1 MSDYLLEVKNLSMH
15 YDTLDGNVDAVKDIS
30 FSVKNGESFGLVG
43 ESGCGKTSVAMTLLQ
58 LQPDNSVITEG
69 SIKLDGK
76 ELIGLSENELR
87 KVRWDSISI
96 VFQGAMNAW
105 NPVIKIGEQIREA
118 MREHSP
124 ENSKQE
130 NIDKINQLFSMVG
143 LDETISDRFPHELS
157 GGMKQRAVIALALS
171 CDPKIIIADEPT
183 TALDVV
189 IQDQILNEIKKVQ
202 DLLGLSLIYI
212 SHDIAVIAEMT
223 DKIAVMYA
231 GSIVE
236 IGPTKSVFESPK
248 HAYTKALLDSTP
260 SIQGEKKKLASLDGE
275 PPSLINEIKGKV
287 DLIILLVN
295 TDRSSQ
301 SSLAKNFPKADF
313 IFTSGST
320 HRTSASM
327 PQKPEGPYVYSNGKQ
342 GKYLT
347 VVDLDINNSTDTIS
361 DDSAQEQKIKQLNNR
376 LKRLQKKDPTK
387 ALDDIYAGQDNI
399 LSLIKRYRN
408 DLSTA
413 ETILQKA
420 KNKMRFTSFAL
431 NKKIKDDPEILA
443 MVDDALD
450 KCVKLDKSKKSE
462 SKDSHHNHNHSKKYG
477 KKNN

>member
-1 MSDYLLEVKNLSMH
+1 MSDLLEVKNLSMH

-30 FSVKNGESFGLVG
+30 FSVKSGESFGLVG

-76 ELIGLSENELR
+76 ELIGLSENDLR
-87 KVRWDSISI
+87 QVRWNSISI

-118 MREHSP
+118 MREHYP

-130 NIDKINQLFSMVG
+130 NIDKINELFKMVG

-171 CDPKIIIADEPT
+171 CNPKIIIADEPT

-248 HAYTKALLDSTP
+248 HSYTKALLDSTP
-260 SIQGEKKKLASLDGE
+260 SIRGEKKKLQSLDGE
-275 PPSLINEIKGKV
+275 PPSLINEIIGCSFSPRCPSPSTSCK
-287 DLIILLVN
+287 N
-295 TDRSSQ
+295 Q
-301 SSLAKNFPKADF
+301 SVEM
-313 IFTSGST
+313 G
-320 HRTSASM
+320 
-327 PQKPEGPYVYSNGKQ
+327 
-342 GKYLT
+342 
-347 VVDLDINNSTDTIS
+347 
-361 DDSAQEQKIKQLNNR
+361 
-376 LKRLQKKDPTK
+376 
-387 ALDDIYAGQDNI
+387 
-399 LSLIKRYRN
+399 LIKVGE
-408 DLSTA
+408 DH
-413 ETILQKA
+413 
-420 KNKMRFTSFAL
+420 FA
-431 NKKIKDDPEILA
+431 
-443 MVDDALD
+443 D
-450 KCVKLDKSKKSE
+450 KCCSE
-462 SKDSHHNHNHSKKYG
+462 CV
-477 KKNN
+477 

>member
-1 MSDYLLEVKNLSMH
+1 MSQELLEVKNLSMH
-15 YDTLDGNVDAVKDIS
+15 YDTLDGNVDAVKNVS
-30 FSVKNGESFGLVG
+30 FTVNSGESFGLVG

-76 ELIGLSENELR
+76 ELIGLSENDLR

-118 MREHSP
+118 MREHYP
-124 ENSKQE
+124 QNSKQE
-130 NIDKINQLFSMVG
+130 NINKINELFKMVG
-143 LDETISDRFPHELS
+143 LDESISERFPHELS

-236 IGPTKSVFESPK
+236 MGPTKNVFTSPK
-248 HAYTKALLDSTP
+248 HSYTRALLDSTP
-260 SIQGEKKKLASLDGE
+260 SIKGEKKKLRSLDGE
-275 PPSLINEIKGKV
+275 PPSLIDKIDGCSFAPRCPDREISCNPTEHMSLIEIEPDHYV
-287 DLIILLVN
+287 DVC
-295 TDRSSQ
+295 S
-301 SSLAKNFPKADF
+301 
-313 IFTSGST
+313 
-320 HRTSASM
+320 
-327 PQKPEGPYVYSNGKQ
+327 Q
-342 GKYLT
+342 GK
-347 VVDLDINNSTDTIS
+347 
-361 DDSAQEQKIKQLNNR
+361 
-376 LKRLQKKDPTK
+376 
-387 ALDDIYAGQDNI
+387 
-399 LSLIKRYRN
+399 
-408 DLSTA
+408 
-413 ETILQKA
+413 
-420 KNKMRFTSFAL
+420 M
-431 NKKIKDDPEILA
+431 
-443 MVDDALD
+443 
-450 KCVKLDKSKKSE
+450 
-462 SKDSHHNHNHSKKYG
+462 
-477 KKNN
+477 

>member
-1 MSDYLLEVKNLSMH
+1 MSKSFDDSFFTENTKNSVMA
-15 YDTLDGNVDAVKDIS
+15 VDDVSFDI
-30 FSVKNGESFGLVG
+30 KEGKSFGLVG

-76 ELIGLSENELR
+76 ELIGLSENDLR
-87 KVRWDSISI
+87 QVRWNSISI

-118 MREHSP
+118 MREHYP

-130 NIDKINQLFSMVG
+130 NIDKINELFKMVG

-171 CDPKIIIADEPT
+171 CNPKIIIADEPT

-236 IGPTKSVFESPK
+236 IGPTQAVFESPK
-248 HAYTKALLDSTP
+248 HSYTKALLDSTP
-260 SIQGEKKKLASLDGE
+260 SIRGEKKKLQSLDGE
-275 PPSLINEIKGKV
+275 PPSLINEIIGCSFSPRCPSPSSSCKNQSVEMGLIEVGK
-287 DLIILLVN
+287 D
-295 TDRSSQ
+295 
-301 SSLAKNFPKADF
+301 
-313 IFTSGST
+313 
-320 HRTSASM
+320 H
-327 PQKPEGPYVYSNGKQ
+327 
-342 GKYLT
+342 
-347 VVDLDINNSTDTIS
+347 
-361 DDSAQEQKIKQLNNR
+361 
-376 LKRLQKKDPTK
+376 
-387 ALDDIYAGQDNI
+387 
-399 LSLIKRYRN
+399 
-408 DLSTA
+408 
-413 ETILQKA
+413 
-420 KNKMRFTSFAL
+420 FA
-431 NKKIKDDPEILA
+431 
-443 MVDDALD
+443 D
-450 KCVKLDKSKKSE
+450 KCCSE
-462 SKDSHHNHNHSKKYG
+462 CV
-477 KKNN
+477 